1 MSRRLVAL
9 VPAHNEAASLPATI
23 ASLHA
28 QTVQPNRVLVVSDN
42 STDDTV
48 AVARALGVDVME
60 TVGNADRKAGA
71 LNQALATLPRDGY
84 VLAMDADT
92 QLSPDWIANA
102 LAALEERP
110 DVGGVG
116 AIFRAPEPTTY
127 LGLCQY
133 LEWERYAE
141 EIDRTG
147 RTFVMSGT
155 AALIRWEAL
164 EDVRERFGHWYDTG
178 TITEDSRL
186 SLDLQMCGWG
196 IASRGEVVT
205 ETMPTWRM
213 LWLQRR
219 RWYLGAL
226 QNVIDLGWSRVTARY
241 WAQQAMLTVSVL
253 LMSLLITLTIAATV
267 INGGPITPEPFW
279 LAIGA
284 IFAVERV
291 ATVWDQPWPR
301 RLFAAVVVPEL
312 IYALVLQTAFVAAVW
327 QKAAGSAGTWAHLT
341 PSPKGD
347 I

>member
-1 MSRRLVAL
+1 MTCPQGRPVITVLI
-9 VPAHNEAASLPATI
+9 PAHNEAASLPATI
-23 ASLHA
+23 ASLRA

-48 AVARALGVDVME
+48 AVAESLGVDVME
-60 TVGNADRKAGA
+60 TVDNTARKAGA

-102 LAALEERP
+102 LAELEDP
-110 DVGGVG
+110 TVGGVG

-127 LGLCQY
+127 LELCQH
-133 LEWERYAE
+133 LEWSRYAE
-141 EIDRTG
+141 ETDRTG

-164 EDVRERFGHWYDTG
+164 EDVRARFGHWYDTG

-186 SLDLQMCGWG
+186 SLDLQMCGWS
-196 IASRGEVVT
+196 IASRGQVVT

-226 QNVIDLGWSRVTARY
+226 QNVIDLGWSAVTRRY

-253 LMSLLITLTIAATV
+253 LMSLLITLTATATV
-267 INGGPITPEPFW
+267 INGGPVAPEPF
-279 LAIGA
+279 
-284 IFAVERV
+284 
-291 ATVWDQPWPR
+291 
-301 RLFAAVVVPEL
+301 
-312 IYALVLQTAFVAAVW
+312 
-327 QKAAGSAGTWAHLT
+327 
-341 PSPKGD
+341 
-347 I
+347 